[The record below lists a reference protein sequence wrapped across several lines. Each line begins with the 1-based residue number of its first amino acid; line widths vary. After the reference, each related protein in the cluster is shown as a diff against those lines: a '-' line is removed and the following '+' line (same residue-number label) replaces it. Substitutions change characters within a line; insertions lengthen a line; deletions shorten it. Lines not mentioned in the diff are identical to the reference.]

1 MSATHCKNSCFLF
14 HFHLLW
20 WVFFF
25 FFPQNLQSHLQA
37 DTVAKN
43 MVDVIF
49 WKSFQNCQDL
59 STHYLDNWSQK
70 IPLFFRGSKGQNI
83 QMIFSKIFLVTPKK
97 HSHRKE
103 NQTKRQWNEVQAN
116 ILVTQKIYNMTWGV
130 AFFFFFWFYSR
141 FRISALFLDIGQTE
155 LLKTQKFLW
164 CKETISFCS
173 QAWI

>member
-1 MSATHCKNSCFLF
+1 MFSFPFSFTLVGVFFLF
-14 HFHLLW
+14 S
-20 WVFFF
+20 
-25 FFPQNLQSHLQA
+25 P
-37 DTVAKN
+37 
-43 MVDVIF
+43 
-49 WKSFQNCQDL
+49 KSPI
-59 STHYLDNWSQK
+59 SSASRH
-70 IPLFFRGSKGQNI
+70 GSKKYGGCNLLKKAFKTVKICQHI
-83 QMIFSKIFLVTPKK
+83 IWIIDPKKYLYFSGDLRDRTSRWFFSKIFLVTPKK